1 MYYLIYIVSN
11 VIDEIKSL
19 SDLHELSLNLYQYSI
34 EMREK
39 LNRYTDLLYQKE
51 LIIKDNTSQLD
62 FLRKELSNIRLESDK
77 LKNINDQVNWG
88 PLTESINKYII
99 IVVKSPKNKPGKG
112 YNTLQSKIQNIHDMN
127 QIFSKEKQVY
137 FDNIIENYI

>member
-1 MYYLIYIVSN
+1 
-11 VIDEIKSL
+11 
-19 SDLHELSLNLYQYSI
+19 
-34 EMREK
+34 MREK

-88 PLTESINKYII
+88 PLTESIN
-99 IVVKSPKNKPGKG
+99 
-112 YNTLQSKIQNIHDMN
+112 NI
-127 QIFSKEKQVY
+127 
-137 FDNIIENYI
+137 